1 MSHRWCWRV
10 SAVRHRCFSARVSF
24 YWNVEPYDW
33 NGGSGNGRVMSYNE
47 NVVSYYWNAVVS
59 GVSLMSAYWNCV
71 AGNGIVAVGNEG
83 FVSFFWNGGL

>member
-1 MSHRWCWRV
+1 
-10 SAVRHRCFSARVSF
+10 
-24 YWNVEPYDW
+24 
-33 NGGSGNGRVMSYNE
+33 MSYNE
-47 NVVSYYWNAVVS
+47 NVVSYYWNAVVP